1 MAETTR
7 GGKPHAG
14 SLPESRLDHAGLSVR
29 ELGVAADWYCDA
41 FGYSREMDLR
51 VDAID
56 LDIVMLIH
64 GRHGDRLELLH
75 RSGSTPGLRAAD
87 PAEAAL
93 SQAFGHVAFDVADL
107 DGTYERVVGLGARPV
122 MTPRPS
128 PEPGVRMAFVADP
141 EGNLIELLSRGA
153 QR

>member
-1 MAETTR
+1 MSEA
-7 GGKPHAG
+7 
-14 SLPESRLDHAGLSVR
+14 RLDHAGLSVR
-29 ELGVAADWYCDA
+29 DLAGSADWYCDA
-41 FGYSREMDLR
+41 FGYARELDLR
-51 VDAID
+51 VDPID

-64 GRHGDRLELLH
+64 RTHGDRLELLH
-75 RSGSTPGLRAAD
+75 RNGSTPGLRAAD
-87 PAEAAL
+87 PAGAAL

-107 DGTYERVVGLGARPV
+107 DAAFEWVVGLGARPV

-153 QR
+153 GR

>member
-1 MAETTR
+1 MSDA
-7 GGKPHAG
+7 A
-14 SLPESRLDHAGLSVR
+14 RLDHVGLSVR
-29 ELGVAADWYCDA
+29 DLAAAEAWYCAA
-41 FGYSREMDLR
+41 FGYVRELALR

-64 GRHGDRLELLH
+64 AGHGDRLELLH
-75 RSGSTPGLRAAD
+75 RPGSAPGRRAVD

-93 SQAFGHVAFDVADL
+93 SETFGHVAFDVRDL
-107 DGTYERVVGLGARPV
+107 DAAYERAVRLGARPV

-141 EGNLIELLSRGA
+141 EGNLVELLARPVPDEGSV
-153 QR
+153 